1 MTDQSLLL
9 CPKKRN
15 SRLAT
20 PSTKQASLCSN
31 QQANTFHSPTSQRN
45 KTSWTNSRSTNPSQP
60 SQSFS
65 PISSFKMIDF
75 ILIILITHSIIFYIP
90 MNVLRSNYVFPSYSK
105 IKQDIIN
112 KKSKAYDGTIRRLN
126 KKLVEMSQ

>member
-1 MTDQSLLL
+1 
-9 CPKKRN
+9 
-15 SRLAT
+15 
-20 PSTKQASLCSN
+20 
-31 QQANTFHSPTSQRN
+31 
-45 KTSWTNSRSTNPSQP
+45 
-60 SQSFS
+60 
-65 PISSFKMIDF
+65 MIDF

-126 KKLVEMSQ
+126 KKLVEMSQENNFQEEHEKIKNCIISLSAENVNEKAPI